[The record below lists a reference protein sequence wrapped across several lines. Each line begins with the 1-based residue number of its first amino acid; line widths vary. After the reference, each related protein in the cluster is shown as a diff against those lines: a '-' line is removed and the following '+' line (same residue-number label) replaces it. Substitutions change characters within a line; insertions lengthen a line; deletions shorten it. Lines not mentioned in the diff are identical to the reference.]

1 MISPLAKIRIIDD
14 DPAMLES
21 WKFLLNSLGCDVVT
35 YNSAKEF
42 LEKDD
47 PHPMGCILLDVR
59 MPEMSGLEL
68 QELLKETKNELP
80 IVFCSGHG
88 TIDMAVLA
96 VRKGA
101 VDFLEKPVEVE
112 RLVESLERACEKD
125 AQRVEA
131 QTLSLREKEKVDS
144 LTHREKKWRRLWL
157 TALLTE
163 QPGLSWVFRKKPF
176 KSTEV
181 HYVKNLEFDLR
192 LKFPKSLKNIIFKRI
207 CCAEHPVS
215 CRQMVSPSLLKFC
228 KF

>member
-1 MISPLAKIRIIDD
+1 MRNEIDKSFSKIRIIDD

-144 LTHREKKWRRLWL
+144 LTHREKEVAK
-157 TALLTE
+157 ALADGSSNRAA
-163 QPGLSWVFRKKPF
+163 GLKLGISEKPF

-215 CRQMVSPSLLKFC
+215 CRQW
-228 KF
+228 

>member
-80 IVFCSGHG
+80 IVFCSRHG

-144 LTHREKKWRRLWL
+144 LTQREKEVAK
-157 TALLTE
+157 ALADGSSNRAA
-163 QPGLSWVFRKKPF
+163 GLKLGISEKTVQIHRGSLCKKLGIRSQVEIS
-176 KSTEV
+176 KVVEK
-181 HYVKNLEFDLR
+181 YQL
-192 LKFPKSLKNIIFKRI
+192 
-207 CCAEHPVS
+207 
-215 CRQMVSPSLLKFC
+215 
-228 KF
+228 

>member
-96 VRKGA
+96 VRKRSGQ
-101 VDFLEKPVEVE
+101 
-112 RLVESLERACEKD
+112 SIG
-125 AQRVEA
+125 
-131 QTLSLREKEKVDS
+131 
-144 LTHREKKWRRLWL
+144 RR
-157 TALLTE
+157 
-163 QPGLSWVFRKKPF
+163 
-176 KSTEV
+176 
-181 HYVKNLEFDLR
+181 
-192 LKFPKSLKNIIFKRI
+192 IF
-207 CCAEHPVS
+207 
-215 CRQMVSPSLLKFC
+215 
-228 KF
+228 